1 MIMKPRRVAA
11 AIGIAAVL
19 SSSMLLTSIGASAAA
34 PRAAAPHAK
43 AAATTC
49 NGLQQLLGLCKV
61 TPTPTPT
68 PTTASPTP
76 TPTGSPAGD
85 CSGETL
91 TKPDGTPWVCTFD
104 DEFNGTTYDASKWLP
119 QLTDGSNFS
128 TGVSPYRV
136 CYVNNPNTI
145 AVSGGYLHLSVVKTA
160 AKFSCKTSALS
171 SFSTQYQGGE
181 LTTYHL
187 FSQEYG
193 RFEVR
198 AKLPQSAVKGLQETF
213 WLWPNN
219 DTLYGGGEPASGEI
233 DFAEFYSLY
242 ENQVIPYIHYVY
254 NASTVNTTTN
264 TNIVTNDYTCV
275 IDPTQFNDYA
285 VVWKPGQITLTY
297 NGNVCLVDNYQPS
310 DVASPA
316 PFNQPFFLALTQA
329 LGVNTDAP
337 TTATQLPATTLVDY
351 VRVWQ

>member
-1 MIMKPRRVAA
+1 MKPRRVAA
-11 AIGIAAVL
+11 AVGIAAVL
-19 SSSMLLTSIGASAAA
+19 SGSMLLTSVGAS
-34 PRAAAPHAK
+34 AAPHAK
-43 AAATTC
+43 AAAATC
-49 NGLQQLLGLCKV
+49 NSLQQLLGLCKV

-68 PTTASPTP
+68 PTPTTASPTP
-76 TPTGSPAGD
+76 TPTPTTSPAGD

-119 QLTDGSNFS
+119 QLTNGSNFS
-128 TGVSPYRV
+128 TGVAPYRV

-145 AVSGGYLHLSVVKTA
+145 SVSGGYLHLSVVKTA
-160 AKFSCKTSALS
+160 AKSSCKTSALS

-198 AKLPQSAVKGLQETF
+198 AKLPQSAAKGLQETF

-233 DFAEFYSLY
+233 DFAEFYSL
-242 ENQVIPYIHYVY
+242 
-254 NASTVNTTTN
+254 
-264 TNIVTNDYTCV
+264 
-275 IDPTQFNDYA
+275 
-285 VVWKPGQITLTY
+285 
-297 NGNVCLVDNYQPS
+297 
-310 DVASPA
+310 
-316 PFNQPFFLALTQA
+316 
-329 LGVNTDAP
+329 
-337 TTATQLPATTLVDY
+337 
-351 VRVWQ
+351 